1 MLVRLGVV
9 ACLFWLHFAYATTL
23 KIINIVPFG
32 SSSVKILFNQEVKKF
47 KEVSLKNFKS
57 YLELEAILTIP
68 KKHYQFSKQ
77 SSITIAQFSPKLA
90 RVVISHAPKM
100 TYEVKILKDKLY
112 VSIVEKKP
120 LVRHQMAPKPPK
132 HHALKHPTPK
142 PAPKSIKKEAK
153 EKTPIK
159 HAHSKHAHSPLNERS
174 AKKEIPKK
182 EIPKKE
188 ILKKEILKK
197 EILKKEIPKKE
208 ILKKEI
214 PKKEILKK
222 EIPKKEIPKKE
233 ILKKEILKKEILKK
247 EILKKEIP
255 KKEILK
261 KEIPKK
267 EILKKEIPKKEI
279 PKKEILKKEIP
290 KKEILKKEIL
300 KKEILKKE
308 IPKKEILKKEIPK
321 KEAENESKNQV
332 FIAEK
337 NDTFIKTKRK
347 KHKKIV
353 LDAGHGG
360 KDCGAMSANL
370 VCEKDI
376 VLEVVKFLHKELKKR
391 GYSVLLT
398 RDKDIYIDLVGRT
411 ELANRKSAD
420 LFISVHANSIPKHST
435 SNAHGIE
442 TYFLSTAR
450 SERARKVAEQENKD
464 DVNLMDYFSK
474 SLLLNSL
481 NTQRLIVSNK
491 LAIDV
496 QYGMLQ
502 SIRKNYPDVV
512 DGGVREGPFWVLA
525 GALMPSI
532 LIEIGYNSHA
542 IESKRIQSKPYQ
554 KILAKGIADGID
566 SFFSKND

>member
-9 ACLFWLHFAYATTL
+9 ACLLWLHFAYATTL
-23 KIINIVPFG
+23 KITNIVPFG

-120 LVRHQMAPKPPK
+120 LTRHQITPKPPK
-132 HHALKHPTPK
+132 HHALKHTKPKPTPK
-142 PAPKSIKKEAK
+142 PIKKEAK
-153 EKTPIK
+153 KSKETKEKTPTK
-159 HAHSKHAHSPLNERS
+159 HARSKHAHSPLNERS

-188 ILKKEILKK
+188 I
-197 EILKKEIPKKE
+197 
-208 ILKKEI
+208 
-214 PKKEILKK
+214 
-222 EIPKKEIPKKE
+222 PKKEIP
-233 ILKKEILKKEILKK
+233 
-247 EILKKEIP
+247 
-255 KKEILK
+255 
-261 KEIPKK
+261 
-267 EILKKEIPKKEI
+267 
-279 PKKEILKKEIP
+279 
-290 KKEILKKEIL
+290 
-300 KKEILKKE
+300 
-308 IPKKEILKKEIPK
+308 KKEIPK

-376 VLEVVKFLHKELKKR
+376 VLEVVKFLYKELKKR

-398 RDKDIYIDLVGRT
+398 RDKDIYIDLVART
-411 ELANRKSAD
+411 ELANKKGAD

-474 SLLLNSL
+474 SLFLNSL

-502 SIRKNYPDVV
+502 SVRKNYPDVV

>member
-1 MLVRLGVV
+1 M
-9 ACLFWLHFAYATTL
+9 HFAYATTL
-23 KIINIVPFG
+23 KITNIVPFG
-32 SSSVKILFNQEVKKF
+32 SSSVKISFNQEIKKF

-120 LVRHQMAPKPPK
+120 LTKHQMVPKPPK
-132 HHALKHPTPK
+132 HHVLKHPTPK

-153 EKTPIK
+153 EIKEKTPTK
-159 HAHSKHAHSPLNERS
+159 HARSKHTHSQLNERS

-182 EIPKKE
+182 G
-188 ILKKEILKK
+188 
-197 EILKKEIPKKE
+197 
-208 ILKKEI
+208 
-214 PKKEILKK
+214 
-222 EIPKKEIPKKE
+222 
-233 ILKKEILKKEILKK
+233 
-247 EILKKEIP
+247 
-255 KKEILK
+255 
-261 KEIPKK
+261 
-267 EILKKEIPKKEI
+267 
-279 PKKEILKKEIP
+279 
-290 KKEILKKEIL
+290 
-300 KKEILKKE
+300 
-308 IPKKEILKKEIPK
+308 
-321 KEAENESKNQV
+321 AENEGKNQV

-337 NDTFIKTKRK
+337 NDAFIKNKRK

-398 RDKDIYIDLVGRT
+398 RDKDIYIDLVART
-411 ELANRKSAD
+411 ELANKKSAD
-420 LFISVHANSIPKHST
+420 LFISVHANSIPKRST

-464 DVNLMDYFSK
+464 NVNLMDYFSK

>member
-9 ACLFWLHFAYATTL
+9 ACLFWLHFVYATTL
-23 KIINIVPFG
+23 KITNIVPFG

-47 KEVSLKNFKS
+47 KEVPLKNFKS
-57 YLELEAILTIP
+57 YLELEAVLTIP

-77 SSITIAQFSPKLA
+77 SFITIAQFSPKLA
-90 RVVISHAPKM
+90 RVVIGYAPKM
-100 TYEVKILKDKLY
+100 TYEIKILKDKLY

-120 LVRHQMAPKPPK
+120 LIRHQMALKPPK
-132 HHALKHPTPK
+132 HHALKHQTSKPPKHHALKHTTPKPTPK
-142 PAPKSIKKEAK
+142 PIKKEAKEAK
-153 EKTPIK
+153 EKTPTK
-159 HAHSKHAHSPLNERS
+159 HARSKHAHSPLNERS
-174 AKKEIPKK
+174 AKKEIP
-182 EIPKKE
+182 
-188 ILKKEILKK
+188 
-197 EILKKEIPKKE
+197 
-208 ILKKEI
+208 
-214 PKKEILKK
+214 
-222 EIPKKEIPKKE
+222 
-233 ILKKEILKKEILKK
+233 
-247 EILKKEIP
+247 
-255 KKEILK
+255 
-261 KEIPKK
+261 
-267 EILKKEIPKKEI
+267 
-279 PKKEILKKEIP
+279 
-290 KKEILKKEIL
+290 
-300 KKEILKKE
+300 
-308 IPKKEILKKEIPK
+308 KKEIPK

-398 RDKDIYIDLVGRT
+398 RDKDIYIDLVART
-411 ELANRKSAD
+411 ELANKKSAD

-502 SIRKNYPDVV
+502 SVRKNYPDVV

>member
-32 SSSVKILFNQEVKKF
+32 SSSVKISFNQEVKKF

-90 RVVISHAPKM
+90 RVVIGYAPKM

-132 HHALKHPTPK
+132 HHALKHQTPK
-142 PAPKSIKKEAK
+142 PTPKSIKKEAK
-153 EKTPIK
+153 EAKEKTPTK
-159 HAHSKHAHSPLNERS
+159 HAHSKHAHPPLNERS

-182 EIPKKE
+182 E
-188 ILKKEILKK
+188 
-197 EILKKEIPKKE
+197 
-208 ILKKEI
+208 
-214 PKKEILKK
+214 
-222 EIPKKEIPKKE
+222 
-233 ILKKEILKKEILKK
+233 
-247 EILKKEIP
+247 
-255 KKEILK
+255 
-261 KEIPKK
+261 
-267 EILKKEIPKKEI
+267 
-279 PKKEILKKEIP
+279 
-290 KKEILKKEIL
+290 
-300 KKEILKKE
+300 
-308 IPKKEILKKEIPK
+308 
-321 KEAENESKNQV
+321 AENEDKNQV

-337 NDTFIKTKRK
+337 NDTFIKNKRK

>member
-32 SSSVKILFNQEVKKF
+32 SSSVKISFNQEIKKF

-120 LVRHQMAPKPPK
+120 LSRHQMAPKPPK
-132 HHALKHPTPK
+132 HRTLKHPTPK

-153 EKTPIK
+153 EIKEKTPTK
-159 HAHSKHAHSPLNERS
+159 HARSKHTHSQLNERS
-174 AKKEIPKK
+174 A
-182 EIPKKE
+182 
-188 ILKKEILKK
+188 
-197 EILKKEIPKKE
+197 
-208 ILKKEI
+208 
-214 PKKEILKK
+214 
-222 EIPKKEIPKKE
+222 
-233 ILKKEILKKEILKK
+233 
-247 EILKKEIP
+247 
-255 KKEILK
+255 
-261 KEIPKK
+261 
-267 EILKKEIPKKEI
+267 
-279 PKKEILKKEIP
+279 
-290 KKEILKKEIL
+290 
-300 KKEILKKE
+300 
-308 IPKKEILKKEIPK
+308 KKEIPK

-337 NDTFIKTKRK
+337 NDASIKTKRK

-398 RDKDIYIDLVGRT
+398 RDKDIYIDLVART
-411 ELANRKSAD
+411 ELANKKSAD

-464 DVNLMDYFSK
+464 NVNLMDYFSK

>member
-32 SSSVKILFNQEVKKF
+32 SSSVKISFNQEIKKF

-77 SSITIAQFSPKLA
+77 SFITIAQFSPKLA

-120 LVRHQMAPKPPK
+120 LTKHQMAPKPPK
-132 HHALKHPTPK
+132 HHAPKHQVLK
-142 PAPKSIKKEAK
+142 PAPKPIKKEAKEAK
-153 EKTPIK
+153 EKTPTK
-159 HAHSKHAHSPLNERS
+159 HARSKHVYSQWNERS

-182 EIPKKE
+182 E
-188 ILKKEILKK
+188 
-197 EILKKEIPKKE
+197 
-208 ILKKEI
+208 
-214 PKKEILKK
+214 
-222 EIPKKEIPKKE
+222 
-233 ILKKEILKKEILKK
+233 
-247 EILKKEIP
+247 
-255 KKEILK
+255 
-261 KEIPKK
+261 
-267 EILKKEIPKKEI
+267 
-279 PKKEILKKEIP
+279 
-290 KKEILKKEIL
+290 
-300 KKEILKKE
+300 
-308 IPKKEILKKEIPK
+308 
-321 KEAENESKNQV
+321 AENEGKNQV

-337 NDTFIKTKRK
+337 NDAFIKTKRK

-398 RDKDIYIDLVGRT
+398 RDKDIYIDLVART
-411 ELANRKSAD
+411 ELANKKSAD
-420 LFISVHANSIPKHST
+420 LFISVHANSIPKRST

-502 SIRKNYPDVV
+502 SVRKNYPDVV

>member
-9 ACLFWLHFAYATTL
+9 ACLFWLHYAYATTL
-23 KIINIVPFG
+23 KITNIVPFG
-32 SSSVKILFNQEVKKF
+32 SSSVKMVFNQEIKKF

-120 LVRHQMAPKPPK
+120 LIRHQMAPKPPK
-132 HHALKHPTPK
+132 HQTLKHPTPK

-153 EKTPIK
+153 EVKKKTPTK
-159 HAHSKHAHSPLNERS
+159 HAYSKHVHSQWNERS

-182 EIPKKE
+182 E
-188 ILKKEILKK
+188 
-197 EILKKEIPKKE
+197 
-208 ILKKEI
+208 
-214 PKKEILKK
+214 
-222 EIPKKEIPKKE
+222 
-233 ILKKEILKKEILKK
+233 
-247 EILKKEIP
+247 
-255 KKEILK
+255 
-261 KEIPKK
+261 
-267 EILKKEIPKKEI
+267 
-279 PKKEILKKEIP
+279 
-290 KKEILKKEIL
+290 
-300 KKEILKKE
+300 
-308 IPKKEILKKEIPK
+308 
-321 KEAENESKNQV
+321 AENEGKNQV

-337 NDTFIKTKRK
+337 NDSSIKTKRK

-376 VLEVVKFLHKELKKR
+376 VLEVVKFLYKELKKR

-398 RDKDIYIDLVGRT
+398 RDKDIYIDLVART
-411 ELANRKSAD
+411 ELANKKSAD
-420 LFISVHANSIPKHST
+420 LFISVHANSIPKRST

-474 SLLLNSL
+474 SLFLNSL

-502 SIRKNYPDVV
+502 SVRKNYPDVV

-542 IESKRIQSKPYQ
+542 IESKRIQSKP
-554 KILAKGIADGID
+554 
-566 SFFSKND
+566 

>member
-1 MLVRLGVV
+1 M
-9 ACLFWLHFAYATTL
+9 HFAYATTL
-23 KIINIVPFG
+23 KITNIVPFG
-32 SSSVKILFNQEVKKF
+32 SSSVKISFNQEIKKF

-120 LVRHQMAPKPPK
+120 LTSHQMAPKPPK

-153 EKTPIK
+153 EVKEKTPTK
-159 HAHSKHAHSPLNERS
+159 HARSKHAHSQLNERS
-174 AKKEIPKK
+174 A
-182 EIPKKE
+182 
-188 ILKKEILKK
+188 
-197 EILKKEIPKKE
+197 
-208 ILKKEI
+208 
-214 PKKEILKK
+214 
-222 EIPKKEIPKKE
+222 
-233 ILKKEILKKEILKK
+233 
-247 EILKKEIP
+247 
-255 KKEILK
+255 
-261 KEIPKK
+261 
-267 EILKKEIPKKEI
+267 
-279 PKKEILKKEIP
+279 
-290 KKEILKKEIL
+290 
-300 KKEILKKE
+300 
-308 IPKKEILKKEIPK
+308 KKEIPK

-360 KDCGAMSANL
+360 KDCGAMSTNL

-398 RDKDIYIDLVGRT
+398 RDKDIYIDLVART
-411 ELANRKSAD
+411 ELANKKSAD
-420 LFISVHANSIPKHST
+420 LFISVHANSIPKRST

-464 DVNLMDYFSK
+464 NVNLMDYFSK

-502 SIRKNYPDVV
+502 SVRKNYPDVV

>member
-23 KIINIVPFG
+23 KITNIVPFG
-32 SSSVKILFNQEVKKF
+32 SSSVKMVFNQEVKKF

-57 YLELEAILTIP
+57 YLELEAVLTIP

-77 SSITIAQFSPKLA
+77 SFITIVQFSPKLA
-90 RVVISHAPKM
+90 RVVIGYAPKM
-100 TYEVKILKDKLY
+100 TYEIKILKDKLY

-120 LVRHQMAPKPPK
+120 LIRHQMVLKPPK
-132 HHALKHPTPK
+132 HHALKHTTPKPTPK
-142 PAPKSIKKEAK
+142 PIKKEAK
-153 EKTPIK
+153 KSKETKEKTPTK
-159 HAHSKHAHSPLNERS
+159 HARSKHAHSPLNERS
-174 AKKEIPKK
+174 A
-182 EIPKKE
+182 
-188 ILKKEILKK
+188 
-197 EILKKEIPKKE
+197 
-208 ILKKEI
+208 
-214 PKKEILKK
+214 
-222 EIPKKEIPKKE
+222 
-233 ILKKEILKKEILKK
+233 
-247 EILKKEIP
+247 
-255 KKEILK
+255 
-261 KEIPKK
+261 
-267 EILKKEIPKKEI
+267 
-279 PKKEILKKEIP
+279 
-290 KKEILKKEIL
+290 
-300 KKEILKKE
+300 
-308 IPKKEILKKEIPK
+308 KKEIPK

-337 NDTFIKTKRK
+337 NDTLIKTKRK

-398 RDKDIYIDLVGRT
+398 RDKDIYIDLVART
-411 ELANRKSAD
+411 ELANKKSAD

-502 SIRKNYPDVV
+502 SVRKNYPDVV

>member
-1 MLVRLGVV
+1 M
-9 ACLFWLHFAYATTL
+9 HFAYATTL

-32 SSSVKILFNQEVKKF
+32 SSSVKISFNQEIKKF

-120 LVRHQMAPKPPK
+120 LSRHQMAPKPPK
-132 HHALKHPTPK
+132 HQTLKHQAPK

-153 EKTPIK
+153 EAKEKTPTK
-159 HAHSKHAHSPLNERS
+159 HAHSKHTHSQLNERS
-174 AKKEIPKK
+174 T
-182 EIPKKE
+182 
-188 ILKKEILKK
+188 
-197 EILKKEIPKKE
+197 
-208 ILKKEI
+208 
-214 PKKEILKK
+214 
-222 EIPKKEIPKKE
+222 
-233 ILKKEILKKEILKK
+233 
-247 EILKKEIP
+247 
-255 KKEILK
+255 
-261 KEIPKK
+261 
-267 EILKKEIPKKEI
+267 
-279 PKKEILKKEIP
+279 
-290 KKEILKKEIL
+290 
-300 KKEILKKE
+300 
-308 IPKKEILKKEIPK
+308 KKEIPK

-337 NDTFIKTKRK
+337 NDAFIKTKRK

-398 RDKDIYIDLVGRT
+398 RDKDIYIDLVART
-411 ELANRKSAD
+411 ELANKKSAD
-420 LFISVHANSIPKHST
+420 LFISVHANSIPKRST

-464 DVNLMDYFSK
+464 NVNLMDYFSK

>member
-9 ACLFWLHFAYATTL
+9 ACLFWLHFACATTL

-32 SSSVKILFNQEVKKF
+32 SSSVKISFNQEIKKF

-77 SSITIAQFSPKLA
+77 SFITIAQFSPKLA

-112 VSIVEKKP
+112 VSIVEKK
-120 LVRHQMAPKPPK
+120 LLIRHQMAPKPPK
-132 HHALKHPTPK
+132 HRTLKHQTPHHALKHQTPK
-142 PAPKSIKKEAK
+142 PAPKSIKKEVKEVK
-153 EKTPIK
+153 EKTPTK
-159 HAHSKHAHSPLNERS
+159 HARSKHTHSQLNERS
-174 AKKEIPKK
+174 A
-182 EIPKKE
+182 
-188 ILKKEILKK
+188 
-197 EILKKEIPKKE
+197 
-208 ILKKEI
+208 
-214 PKKEILKK
+214 
-222 EIPKKEIPKKE
+222 
-233 ILKKEILKKEILKK
+233 
-247 EILKKEIP
+247 
-255 KKEILK
+255 
-261 KEIPKK
+261 
-267 EILKKEIPKKEI
+267 
-279 PKKEILKKEIP
+279 
-290 KKEILKKEIL
+290 
-300 KKEILKKE
+300 
-308 IPKKEILKKEIPK
+308 KKEIPK

-337 NDTFIKTKRK
+337 NDAFIKTKRK

-398 RDKDIYIDLVGRT
+398 RDKDIYIDLVART
-411 ELANRKSAD
+411 ELANKKSAD
-420 LFISVHANSIPKHST
+420 LFISVHANSIPKRST

-464 DVNLMDYFSK
+464 NVNLMDYFSK

-481 NTQRLIVSNK
+481 NTQRLVVSNK

>member
-32 SSSVKILFNQEVKKF
+32 SSSVKMVFNQEIKKF

-77 SSITIAQFSPKLA
+77 SFITIAQFSPKLA
-90 RVVISHAPKM
+90 RVVIGYAPKM

-120 LVRHQMAPKPPK
+120 LIRHQMALKPPK
-132 HHALKHPTPK
+132 HHALKHQVPKPTPK
-142 PAPKSIKKEAK
+142 PIKKEAKKSQEAK

-159 HAHSKHAHSPLNERS
+159 HARSKHAHSPLNERS
-174 AKKEIPKK
+174 T
-182 EIPKKE
+182 
-188 ILKKEILKK
+188 
-197 EILKKEIPKKE
+197 
-208 ILKKEI
+208 
-214 PKKEILKK
+214 
-222 EIPKKEIPKKE
+222 
-233 ILKKEILKKEILKK
+233 
-247 EILKKEIP
+247 
-255 KKEILK
+255 
-261 KEIPKK
+261 
-267 EILKKEIPKKEI
+267 
-279 PKKEILKKEIP
+279 
-290 KKEILKKEIL
+290 
-300 KKEILKKE
+300 
-308 IPKKEILKKEIPK
+308 KKEIPK

-360 KDCGAMSANL
+360 KDCGAMSTNL

-398 RDKDIYIDLVGRT
+398 RDKDIYIDLVART
-411 ELANRKSAD
+411 ELANKKGAD
-420 LFISVHANSIPKHST
+420 LFISVHANSIPKRST

-474 SLLLNSL
+474 SLFLNSL

-502 SIRKNYPDVV
+502 SVRKNYPDVV

>member
-9 ACLFWLHFAYATTL
+9 ACLFWLHFACATTL
-23 KIINIVPFG
+23 KITNIVPFG

-57 YLELEAILTIP
+57 YLELEAVLTIP

-77 SSITIAQFSPKLA
+77 SFITIAQFSPKLA
-90 RVVISHAPKM
+90 RVVIGYAPKM

-120 LVRHQMAPKPPK
+120 LIGHQMVLKPPK
-132 HHALKHPTPK
+132 HHALKHTTPKPTPK
-142 PAPKSIKKEAK
+142 PIKKEAK
-153 EKTPIK
+153 KSKDTKEKTPTK
-159 HAHSKHAHSPLNERS
+159 HARSKHAHSPLNERS
-174 AKKEIPKK
+174 AKKEIP
-182 EIPKKE
+182 
-188 ILKKEILKK
+188 
-197 EILKKEIPKKE
+197 
-208 ILKKEI
+208 
-214 PKKEILKK
+214 
-222 EIPKKEIPKKE
+222 
-233 ILKKEILKKEILKK
+233 
-247 EILKKEIP
+247 
-255 KKEILK
+255 
-261 KEIPKK
+261 
-267 EILKKEIPKKEI
+267 
-279 PKKEILKKEIP
+279 
-290 KKEILKKEIL
+290 
-300 KKEILKKE
+300 
-308 IPKKEILKKEIPK
+308 KKEIPK

-398 RDKDIYIDLVGRT
+398 RDKDIYIDLVART
-411 ELANRKSAD
+411 ELANKKSAD

>member
-9 ACLFWLHFAYATTL
+9 ACLFWLHFACATTL

-32 SSSVKILFNQEVKKF
+32 SSSVKISFNQEIKKF

-120 LVRHQMAPKPPK
+120 LSRHQMAPKPPK

-153 EKTPIK
+153 EIKEKTPTK
-159 HAHSKHAHSPLNERS
+159 HARSKHTHSQLNERS
-174 AKKEIPKK
+174 A
-182 EIPKKE
+182 
-188 ILKKEILKK
+188 
-197 EILKKEIPKKE
+197 
-208 ILKKEI
+208 
-214 PKKEILKK
+214 
-222 EIPKKEIPKKE
+222 
-233 ILKKEILKKEILKK
+233 
-247 EILKKEIP
+247 
-255 KKEILK
+255 
-261 KEIPKK
+261 
-267 EILKKEIPKKEI
+267 
-279 PKKEILKKEIP
+279 
-290 KKEILKKEIL
+290 
-300 KKEILKKE
+300 
-308 IPKKEILKKEIPK
+308 KKEIPK

-337 NDTFIKTKRK
+337 NDTFIKTKHK

-398 RDKDIYIDLVGRT
+398 RDKDIYIDLVART
-411 ELANRKSAD
+411 ELANKKSAD
-420 LFISVHANSIPKHST
+420 LFISVHANSIPKRST

-464 DVNLMDYFSK
+464 NVNLMDYFSK

>member
-57 YLELEAILTIP
+57 YLELEAVLTIP

-77 SSITIAQFSPKLA
+77 SFITIAQFSPKLA
-90 RVVISHAPKM
+90 RVVIGYAPKM
-100 TYEVKILKDKLY
+100 TYEIKILKDKLY

-120 LVRHQMAPKPPK
+120 LARHQMVLKPPK
-132 HHALKHPTPK
+132 HHALKHTTPKPTPK
-142 PAPKSIKKEAK
+142 PIKKEAKEAK
-153 EKTPIK
+153 EKTPTK
-159 HAHSKHAHSPLNERS
+159 RARSKHAHSPLNERS
-174 AKKEIPKK
+174 A
-182 EIPKKE
+182 
-188 ILKKEILKK
+188 
-197 EILKKEIPKKE
+197 
-208 ILKKEI
+208 
-214 PKKEILKK
+214 
-222 EIPKKEIPKKE
+222 
-233 ILKKEILKKEILKK
+233 
-247 EILKKEIP
+247 
-255 KKEILK
+255 
-261 KEIPKK
+261 
-267 EILKKEIPKKEI
+267 
-279 PKKEILKKEIP
+279 
-290 KKEILKKEIL
+290 
-300 KKEILKKE
+300 
-308 IPKKEILKKEIPK
+308 KKEIPK

-398 RDKDIYIDLVGRT
+398 RDKDVYIDLVART

-502 SIRKNYPDVV
+502 SVRKNYPDVV

-525 GALMPSI
+525 GVLMPSI

>member
-9 ACLFWLHFAYATTL
+9 ACLLWLHFAYATTL
-23 KIINIVPFG
+23 KITNIVPFG
-32 SSSVKILFNQEVKKF
+32 SSSVRISFNQEVKKF

-77 SSITIAQFSPKLA
+77 SFITIAQFSPKLA
-90 RVVISHAPKM
+90 RVVIGYAPKM

-112 VSIVEKKP
+112 VSIMEKKP
-120 LVRHQMAPKPPK
+120 LIRHQMALKPPK
-132 HHALKHPTPK
+132 HHALKHQTPKPTPK
-142 PAPKSIKKEAK
+142 PIKKEAK
-153 EKTPIK
+153 KTKEKTSTK

-182 EIPKKE
+182 E
-188 ILKKEILKK
+188 
-197 EILKKEIPKKE
+197 
-208 ILKKEI
+208 
-214 PKKEILKK
+214 
-222 EIPKKEIPKKE
+222 
-233 ILKKEILKKEILKK
+233 
-247 EILKKEIP
+247 
-255 KKEILK
+255 
-261 KEIPKK
+261 
-267 EILKKEIPKKEI
+267 
-279 PKKEILKKEIP
+279 
-290 KKEILKKEIL
+290 
-300 KKEILKKE
+300 
-308 IPKKEILKKEIPK
+308 
-321 KEAENESKNQV
+321 AENESKNQI

-337 NDTFIKTKRK
+337 NDTWIKTKRK

-398 RDKDIYIDLVGRT
+398 RDKDIYIDLVART
-411 ELANRKSAD
+411 ELANKKGAD
-420 LFISVHANSIPKHST
+420 LFISVHANSIPKRST

-474 SLLLNSL
+474 SLFLNSL

-502 SIRKNYPDVV
+502 SVRKNYPDVV

>member
-23 KIINIVPFG
+23 KITNIVPFG
-32 SSSVKILFNQEVKKF
+32 SSSVKVVFNQEIKKF
-47 KEVSLKNFKS
+47 KEVPLKNFKS

-77 SSITIAQFSPKLA
+77 SFITIAQFSPKLA
-90 RVVISHAPKM
+90 RVVIGYAPKM
-100 TYEVKILKDKLY
+100 TYEIKILKDKLY

-120 LVRHQMAPKPPK
+120 LIRHQMVLKPPK
-132 HHALKHPTPK
+132 HHALKHTTPKPTPK
-142 PAPKSIKKEAK
+142 PIKKEAK
-153 EKTPIK
+153 KSKDTKEKTPTK

-174 AKKEIPKK
+174 S
-182 EIPKKE
+182 
-188 ILKKEILKK
+188 
-197 EILKKEIPKKE
+197 
-208 ILKKEI
+208 
-214 PKKEILKK
+214 
-222 EIPKKEIPKKE
+222 
-233 ILKKEILKKEILKK
+233 
-247 EILKKEIP
+247 
-255 KKEILK
+255 
-261 KEIPKK
+261 
-267 EILKKEIPKKEI
+267 
-279 PKKEILKKEIP
+279 
-290 KKEILKKEIL
+290 
-300 KKEILKKE
+300 
-308 IPKKEILKKEIPK
+308 KKEIPK

-376 VLEVVKFLHKELKKR
+376 VLEVVKFLYKELKKR

-398 RDKDIYIDLVGRT
+398 RDKDIYIDLVART
-411 ELANRKSAD
+411 ELANKKSAD

>member
-32 SSSVKILFNQEVKKF
+32 SSSVKISFNQEIKKF

-77 SSITIAQFSPKLA
+77 SFITIAQFSPKLA

-100 TYEVKILKDKLY
+100 TYEIKILKDKLY

-120 LVRHQMAPKPPK
+120 LVRHKMAPKPPK

-142 PAPKSIKKEAK
+142 PTPKSIKKEAKEAK

-182 EIPKKE
+182 E
-188 ILKKEILKK
+188 
-197 EILKKEIPKKE
+197 
-208 ILKKEI
+208 
-214 PKKEILKK
+214 
-222 EIPKKEIPKKE
+222 
-233 ILKKEILKKEILKK
+233 
-247 EILKKEIP
+247 
-255 KKEILK
+255 
-261 KEIPKK
+261 
-267 EILKKEIPKKEI
+267 
-279 PKKEILKKEIP
+279 
-290 KKEILKKEIL
+290 
-300 KKEILKKE
+300 
-308 IPKKEILKKEIPK
+308 
-321 KEAENESKNQV
+321 AENESKNQV

-337 NDTFIKTKRK
+337 NDAFIKTKRK

-360 KDCGAMSANL
+360 KDCGAMNANL

-398 RDKDIYIDLVGRT
+398 RDKDIYIDLVART
-411 ELANRKSAD
+411 ELANKKSAD

-502 SIRKNYPDVV
+502 SVRKNYPDVV

>member
-23 KIINIVPFG
+23 KITNIVPFG
-32 SSSVKILFNQEVKKF
+32 SSSVKIVFNQEIKKF

-57 YLELEAILTIP
+57 YLELEAVLTIP

-77 SSITIAQFSPKLA
+77 SFITIAQFSPKLA
-90 RVVISHAPKM
+90 RVVIGYAPKM
-100 TYEVKILKDKLY
+100 TYEIKILKDKLY

-120 LVRHQMAPKPPK
+120 LIRHQMAPKPPK
-132 HHALKHPTPK
+132 HHALKHTTPK
-142 PAPKSIKKEAK
+142 PAPKPIKKEAKETK

-159 HAHSKHAHSPLNERS
+159 HVRSKHAYSPLNERS

-188 ILKKEILKK
+188 I
-197 EILKKEIPKKE
+197 P
-208 ILKKEI
+208 
-214 PKKEILKK
+214 KK

-233 ILKKEILKKEILKK
+233 I
-247 EILKKEIP
+247 P
-255 KKEILK
+255 
-261 KEIPKK
+261 
-267 EILKKEIPKKEI
+267 
-279 PKKEILKKEIP
+279 
-290 KKEILKKEIL
+290 
-300 KKEILKKE
+300 
-308 IPKKEILKKEIPK
+308 KKEIPK

-337 NDTFIKTKRK
+337 NDTLIKTKRK

-398 RDKDIYIDLVGRT
+398 RDKDIYIDLVART
-411 ELANRKSAD
+411 ELANKKSAD

-502 SIRKNYPDVV
+502 SVRKNYPDVV

>member
-9 ACLFWLHFAYATTL
+9 ACLFWLHFACATTL
-23 KIINIVPFG
+23 KITNIVPFG
-32 SSSVKILFNQEVKKF
+32 SSSVKILFNQEIKKF
-47 KEVSLKNFKS
+47 KEVPLKNFKS
-57 YLELEAILTIP
+57 YLELEAVLTIP

-77 SSITIAQFSPKLA
+77 SFITIAQFSPKLA
-90 RVVISHAPKM
+90 RVVIGYAPKM
-100 TYEVKILKDKLY
+100 TYEIKILKDKLY

-120 LVRHQMAPKPPK
+120 LIRHQMALKPPK
-132 HHALKHPTPK
+132 HHALKHTTPKPTPK
-142 PAPKSIKKEAK
+142 PIKKEAK
-153 EKTPIK
+153 KSKDTKEKTPTK
-159 HAHSKHAHSPLNERS
+159 HARSKHAHSPLNERS

-188 ILKKEILKK
+188 
-197 EILKKEIPKKE
+197 
-208 ILKKEI
+208 
-214 PKKEILKK
+214 
-222 EIPKKEIPKKE
+222 
-233 ILKKEILKKEILKK
+233 
-247 EILKKEIP
+247 
-255 KKEILK
+255 
-261 KEIPKK
+261 
-267 EILKKEIPKKEI
+267 
-279 PKKEILKKEIP
+279 
-290 KKEILKKEIL
+290 
-300 KKEILKKE
+300 
-308 IPKKEILKKEIPK
+308 
-321 KEAENESKNQV
+321 AENEGKNPI

-376 VLEVVKFLHKELKKR
+376 VLEVVKFLYKELKKR

-398 RDKDIYIDLVGRT
+398 RDKDIYIDLVART

-420 LFISVHANSIPKHST
+420 LFISVHANSIPKRST

-502 SIRKNYPDVV
+502 SVRKNYPDVV

>member
-23 KIINIVPFG
+23 KITNIVPFG

-57 YLELEAILTIP
+57 YLELEAVLTIP

-77 SSITIAQFSPKLA
+77 SSITIARFSPKLA

-120 LVRHQMAPKPPK
+120 LIRHKIAPKPPK
-132 HHALKHPTPK
+132 HQTLKHQVLK
-142 PAPKSIKKEAK
+142 PAPKPIKKEIKEAK
-153 EKTPIK
+153 EKTPNK
-159 HAHSKHAHSPLNERS
+159 HARSKHAHSPLNERS

-188 ILKKEILKK
+188 I
-197 EILKKEIPKKE
+197 
-208 ILKKEI
+208 
-214 PKKEILKK
+214 
-222 EIPKKEIPKKE
+222 PKKEIP
-233 ILKKEILKKEILKK
+233 
-247 EILKKEIP
+247 
-255 KKEILK
+255 
-261 KEIPKK
+261 
-267 EILKKEIPKKEI
+267 
-279 PKKEILKKEIP
+279 
-290 KKEILKKEIL
+290 
-300 KKEILKKE
+300 
-308 IPKKEILKKEIPK
+308 KKEIPK

-337 NDTFIKTKRK
+337 NDTFIKIKRK

-398 RDKDIYIDLVGRT
+398 RDKDIYIDLVRRT
-411 ELANRKSAD
+411 ELANKKSAD

>member
-9 ACLFWLHFAYATTL
+9 ACFLWLHFACATTL
-23 KIINIVPFG
+23 KITNIVPFG
-32 SSSVKILFNQEVKKF
+32 SSSVKMVFNQEVKKF
-47 KEVSLKNFKS
+47 KEVPLKNFKS

-77 SSITIAQFSPKLA
+77 SFITIAQFSPKLA
-90 RVVISHAPKM
+90 RVVIGYAPKM
-100 TYEVKILKDKLY
+100 TYEIKILKDKLY

-120 LVRHQMAPKPPK
+120 LIRHQMVLKPPK
-132 HHALKHPTPK
+132 HHALKHTTLKPTPK
-142 PAPKSIKKEAK
+142 PIKKETKEAK
-153 EKTPIK
+153 EKTPTK
-159 HAHSKHAHSPLNERS
+159 HVHSKHAHSPLNERS
-174 AKKEIPKK
+174 AKKEIP
-182 EIPKKE
+182 
-188 ILKKEILKK
+188 
-197 EILKKEIPKKE
+197 
-208 ILKKEI
+208 
-214 PKKEILKK
+214 
-222 EIPKKEIPKKE
+222 
-233 ILKKEILKKEILKK
+233 
-247 EILKKEIP
+247 
-255 KKEILK
+255 
-261 KEIPKK
+261 
-267 EILKKEIPKKEI
+267 
-279 PKKEILKKEIP
+279 
-290 KKEILKKEIL
+290 
-300 KKEILKKE
+300 
-308 IPKKEILKKEIPK
+308 KKEIPK

-398 RDKDIYIDLVGRT
+398 RDKDIYIDLVART

-502 SIRKNYPDVV
+502 SVRKNYPDVV

>member
-32 SSSVKILFNQEVKKF
+32 SSSVKISFNQEIKKF

-57 YLELEAILTIP
+57 YLEIEAILTIP

-120 LVRHQMAPKPPK
+120 LTRHQIAPKPPK

-142 PAPKSIKKEAK
+142 LAPKPIKKEAKEIKEAK
-153 EKTPIK
+153 EKTPAK
-159 HAHSKHAHSPLNERS
+159 HARSKHAHSQLNERS
-174 AKKEIPKK
+174 AKKEI
-182 EIPKKE
+182 
-188 ILKKEILKK
+188 L
-197 EILKKEIPKKE
+197 
-208 ILKKEI
+208 
-214 PKKEILKK
+214 
-222 EIPKKEIPKKE
+222 
-233 ILKKEILKKEILKK
+233 
-247 EILKKEIP
+247 
-255 KKEILK
+255 
-261 KEIPKK
+261 
-267 EILKKEIPKKEI
+267 
-279 PKKEILKKEIP
+279 
-290 KKEILKKEIL
+290 
-300 KKEILKKE
+300 
-308 IPKKEILKKEIPK
+308 K
-321 KEAENESKNQV
+321 KEAENEGKNQV

-337 NDTFIKTKRK
+337 NDASIKTKRK

-398 RDKDIYIDLVGRT
+398 RDKDIYIDLVART
-411 ELANRKSAD
+411 ELANKKSAD
-420 LFISVHANSIPKHST
+420 LFISVHANSIPKRST

-464 DVNLMDYFSK
+464 NVNLMDYFSK

>member
-9 ACLFWLHFAYATTL
+9 ACLFWLHFACATTL
-23 KIINIVPFG
+23 KIISIVPFG

-57 YLELEAILTIP
+57 YLELEAILTIS

-90 RVVISHAPKM
+90 RVVISYTPKM
-100 TYEVKILKDKLY
+100 TYEIKTLKDKLY

-120 LVRHQMAPKPPK
+120 LIRHQMVLKPPK

-142 PAPKSIKKEAK
+142 PATKSIKKEAK
-153 EKTPIK
+153 EAKEKTHIK
-159 HAHSKHAHSPLNERS
+159 HVHSKHAHSPLNERS

-188 ILKKEILKK
+188 I
-197 EILKKEIPKKE
+197 
-208 ILKKEI
+208 
-214 PKKEILKK
+214 
-222 EIPKKEIPKKE
+222 
-233 ILKKEILKKEILKK
+233 
-247 EILKKEIP
+247 
-255 KKEILK
+255 
-261 KEIPKK
+261 
-267 EILKKEIPKKEI
+267 
-279 PKKEILKKEIP
+279 
-290 KKEILKKEIL
+290 
-300 KKEILKKE
+300 
-308 IPKKEILKKEIPK
+308 PK
-321 KEAENESKNQV
+321 KEAENESKNQI

-337 NDTFIKTKRK
+337 NDAFIKTKRK

-398 RDKDIYIDLVGRT
+398 RDKDIYIDLVART
-411 ELANRKSAD
+411 ELANKKSAD

>member
-9 ACLFWLHFAYATTL
+9 ACLFWLHFACATTL
-23 KIINIVPFG
+23 KITNIVPFG
-32 SSSVKILFNQEVKKF
+32 SSSVKMVFNQEIKKF
-47 KEVSLKNFKS
+47 KEVPLKNFKS
-57 YLELEAILTIP
+57 YLELEAVLTIP

-90 RVVISHAPKM
+90 RVVIGYAPKM
-100 TYEVKILKDKLY
+100 TYEIKILKDKLY

-120 LVRHQMAPKPPK
+120 LIRHQMALKPPK
-132 HHALKHPTPK
+132 HHVLKHPTPK

-153 EKTPIK
+153 EVKEKTPTK
-159 HAHSKHAHSPLNERS
+159 HVHSKHAHSQWNERS

-182 EIPKKE
+182 E
-188 ILKKEILKK
+188 
-197 EILKKEIPKKE
+197 
-208 ILKKEI
+208 
-214 PKKEILKK
+214 
-222 EIPKKEIPKKE
+222 
-233 ILKKEILKKEILKK
+233 
-247 EILKKEIP
+247 
-255 KKEILK
+255 
-261 KEIPKK
+261 
-267 EILKKEIPKKEI
+267 
-279 PKKEILKKEIP
+279 
-290 KKEILKKEIL
+290 
-300 KKEILKKE
+300 
-308 IPKKEILKKEIPK
+308 
-321 KEAENESKNQV
+321 AENEGKNQV

-337 NDTFIKTKRK
+337 NDAFIKTKRK

-398 RDKDIYIDLVGRT
+398 RDKDIYIDLVART
-411 ELANRKSAD
+411 ELANKKSAD
-420 LFISVHANSIPKHST
+420 LFISVHANSIPKRST

-464 DVNLMDYFSK
+464 NVNLMDYFSK

>member
-23 KIINIVPFG
+23 KITNIVPFG
-32 SSSVKILFNQEVKKF
+32 SSSVKISFNQEIKKF

-120 LVRHQMAPKPPK
+120 LTKHQMAPKPPK
-132 HHALKHPTPK
+132 HQTPK
-142 PAPKSIKKEAK
+142 HQTPKHAPKSIKKEVKETK
-153 EKTPIK
+153 EKTPTK
-159 HAHSKHAHSPLNERS
+159 HAHSKRAHSQLNERS

-188 ILKKEILKK
+188 I
-197 EILKKEIPKKE
+197 P
-208 ILKKEI
+208 
-214 PKKEILKK
+214 
-222 EIPKKEIPKKE
+222 
-233 ILKKEILKKEILKK
+233 
-247 EILKKEIP
+247 
-255 KKEILK
+255 
-261 KEIPKK
+261 
-267 EILKKEIPKKEI
+267 
-279 PKKEILKKEIP
+279 
-290 KKEILKKEIL
+290 
-300 KKEILKKE
+300 
-308 IPKKEILKKEIPK
+308 KKEIPK

-337 NDTFIKTKRK
+337 NDASIKNKRK

-398 RDKDIYIDLVGRT
+398 RDKDIYIDLVART
-411 ELANRKSAD
+411 ELANKKSAD
-420 LFISVHANSIPKHST
+420 LFISVHANSIPKRST

-502 SIRKNYPDVV
+502 SVRKNYPDVV

>member
-1 MLVRLGVV
+1 M
-9 ACLFWLHFAYATTL
+9 HFAYATTL

-32 SSSVKILFNQEVKKF
+32 SSSVKISFNQEIKKF

-77 SSITIAQFSPKLA
+77 SSITIAQFSPKLV

-120 LVRHQMAPKPPK
+120 LSRHQMAPKPPK
-132 HHALKHPTPK
+132 HHALKHQAPK

-153 EKTPIK
+153 EIKEKMPTK
-159 HAHSKHAHSPLNERS
+159 HARSKHTHSQLNERS

-188 ILKKEILKK
+188 I
-197 EILKKEIPKKE
+197 P
-208 ILKKEI
+208 
-214 PKKEILKK
+214 KK

-233 ILKKEILKKEILKK
+233 I
-247 EILKKEIP
+247 P
-255 KKEILK
+255 
-261 KEIPKK
+261 
-267 EILKKEIPKKEI
+267 
-279 PKKEILKKEIP
+279 
-290 KKEILKKEIL
+290 
-300 KKEILKKE
+300 
-308 IPKKEILKKEIPK
+308 KKEIPK
-321 KEAENESKNQV
+321 KEAENEGKNQV
-332 FIAEK
+332 FIVEK

-398 RDKDIYIDLVGRT
+398 RDKDIYIDLVART
-411 ELANRKSAD
+411 ELANKKSAD
-420 LFISVHANSIPKHST
+420 LFISVHANSIPKRST

-464 DVNLMDYFSK
+464 NVNLMDYFSK

>member
-9 ACLFWLHFAYATTL
+9 ACLLWLHFAYATTL
-23 KIINIVPFG
+23 KITNIVPFG
-32 SSSVKILFNQEVKKF
+32 SSSVKILFNQEIKKF

-57 YLELEAILTIP
+57 YLELEAVLTIP

-77 SSITIAQFSPKLA
+77 SFITIAQFSPKLA
-90 RVVISHAPKM
+90 RVVIGYAPKM

-120 LVRHQMAPKPPK
+120 LTRHQMTPKPPK
-132 HHALKHPTPK
+132 HHALKHQTPK
-142 PAPKSIKKEAK
+142 PAPKPIKKEAK
-153 EKTPIK
+153 KSKDIKEKTPTK

-188 ILKKEILKK
+188 
-197 EILKKEIPKKE
+197 
-208 ILKKEI
+208 
-214 PKKEILKK
+214 
-222 EIPKKEIPKKE
+222 
-233 ILKKEILKKEILKK
+233 
-247 EILKKEIP
+247 
-255 KKEILK
+255 
-261 KEIPKK
+261 
-267 EILKKEIPKKEI
+267 
-279 PKKEILKKEIP
+279 
-290 KKEILKKEIL
+290 
-300 KKEILKKE
+300 
-308 IPKKEILKKEIPK
+308 
-321 KEAENESKNQV
+321 AENESKNQV

-337 NDTFIKTKRK
+337 NDAFIKTKRK

>member
-23 KIINIVPFG
+23 KITNIVPFG

-77 SSITIAQFSPKLA
+77 ASITIAQFSPKLA
-90 RVVISHAPKM
+90 RVVIGYAPKM
-100 TYEVKILKDKLY
+100 TYEIKILKDKLY

-120 LVRHQMAPKPPK
+120 LIRHQMVLKPPK
-132 HHALKHPTPK
+132 HHALKHTTPKPTPK
-142 PAPKSIKKEAK
+142 PIKKEAK
-153 EKTPIK
+153 KSKETKEKTPTK

-188 ILKKEILKK
+188 
-197 EILKKEIPKKE
+197 
-208 ILKKEI
+208 
-214 PKKEILKK
+214 
-222 EIPKKEIPKKE
+222 
-233 ILKKEILKKEILKK
+233 
-247 EILKKEIP
+247 
-255 KKEILK
+255 
-261 KEIPKK
+261 
-267 EILKKEIPKKEI
+267 
-279 PKKEILKKEIP
+279 
-290 KKEILKKEIL
+290 
-300 KKEILKKE
+300 
-308 IPKKEILKKEIPK
+308 
-321 KEAENESKNQV
+321 AENESKNQV

-337 NDTFIKTKRK
+337 NDTLIKTKRK

-398 RDKDIYIDLVGRT
+398 RDKDIYIDLVART
-411 ELANRKSAD
+411 ELANKKSAD

-474 SLLLNSL
+474 SLFLNSL

-502 SIRKNYPDVV
+502 SVRKNYPDVV

>member
-9 ACLFWLHFAYATTL
+9 ACLLWLHFACATTL
-23 KIINIVPFG
+23 KITNIVPFG
-32 SSSVKILFNQEVKKF
+32 SSSVKIVFNQEIKKF

-120 LVRHQMAPKPPK
+120 LVRHQMVLKPPK
-132 HHALKHPTPK
+132 HHALKHTTPK
-142 PAPKSIKKEAK
+142 PAPKPIKKEAK
-153 EKTPIK
+153 KSKETKEKTPTK
-159 HAHSKHAHSPLNERS
+159 HARSKHAHSPLNERS

-182 EIPKKE
+182 EI
-188 ILKKEILKK
+188 L
-197 EILKKEIPKKE
+197 
-208 ILKKEI
+208 
-214 PKKEILKK
+214 
-222 EIPKKEIPKKE
+222 
-233 ILKKEILKKEILKK
+233 
-247 EILKKEIP
+247 
-255 KKEILK
+255 
-261 KEIPKK
+261 
-267 EILKKEIPKKEI
+267 
-279 PKKEILKKEIP
+279 
-290 KKEILKKEIL
+290 
-300 KKEILKKE
+300 
-308 IPKKEILKKEIPK
+308 K
-321 KEAENESKNQV
+321 KEAENESKNPI

-502 SIRKNYPDVV
+502 SVRKNYPDVV

>member
-32 SSSVKILFNQEVKKF
+32 SSSVKISFNQEIKKF

-90 RVVISHAPKM
+90 RVVISHASKM

-120 LVRHQMAPKPPK
+120 LIRHQMAPKPPK

-142 PAPKSIKKEAK
+142 PTPKSIKKEAK
-153 EKTPIK
+153 EVKEKTPTK
-159 HAHSKHAHSPLNERS
+159 HAYSKHVHSQWNERS

-182 EIPKKE
+182 E
-188 ILKKEILKK
+188 
-197 EILKKEIPKKE
+197 
-208 ILKKEI
+208 
-214 PKKEILKK
+214 
-222 EIPKKEIPKKE
+222 
-233 ILKKEILKKEILKK
+233 
-247 EILKKEIP
+247 
-255 KKEILK
+255 
-261 KEIPKK
+261 
-267 EILKKEIPKKEI
+267 
-279 PKKEILKKEIP
+279 
-290 KKEILKKEIL
+290 
-300 KKEILKKE
+300 
-308 IPKKEILKKEIPK
+308 
-321 KEAENESKNQV
+321 AENEGKNQV

-360 KDCGAMSANL
+360 KDCGAMSTNL

-398 RDKDIYIDLVGRT
+398 RDKDIYIDLVART
-411 ELANRKSAD
+411 ELANKKSAD
-420 LFISVHANSIPKHST
+420 LFISVHANSIPKRST

-464 DVNLMDYFSK
+464 NVNLMDYFSK

>member
-1 MLVRLGVV
+1 M
-9 ACLFWLHFAYATTL
+9 HFAYAATL

-32 SSSVKILFNQEVKKF
+32 SSSVKISFNQEIKKF

-77 SSITIAQFSPKLA
+77 SFITIAQFSPKLA

-120 LVRHQMAPKPPK
+120 LIRHQMVPKPPK
-132 HHALKHPTPK
+132 HRTLKHPTPK
-142 PAPKSIKKEAK
+142 PAPKSIKKEIKEVK
-153 EKTPIK
+153 EKTPTK
-159 HAHSKHAHSPLNERS
+159 HAHSKHVHSQWNERS

-188 ILKKEILKK
+188 I
-197 EILKKEIPKKE
+197 
-208 ILKKEI
+208 
-214 PKKEILKK
+214 
-222 EIPKKEIPKKE
+222 PKKEIP
-233 ILKKEILKKEILKK
+233 
-247 EILKKEIP
+247 
-255 KKEILK
+255 
-261 KEIPKK
+261 
-267 EILKKEIPKKEI
+267 
-279 PKKEILKKEIP
+279 
-290 KKEILKKEIL
+290 
-300 KKEILKKE
+300 
-308 IPKKEILKKEIPK
+308 KKEIPK

-337 NDTFIKTKRK
+337 NDASIKTKRK

-398 RDKDIYIDLVGRT
+398 RDKDIYIDLVART
-411 ELANRKSAD
+411 ELANKKSAD
-420 LFISVHANSIPKHST
+420 LFISVHANSIPKRST

>member
-1 MLVRLGVV
+1 MLVRLGVI

-32 SSSVKILFNQEVKKF
+32 SSSIKISFNQEIKKF

-120 LVRHQMAPKPPK
+120 LSRHQMAPKPPK
-132 HHALKHPTPK
+132 HRTLKHPTPK

-153 EKTPIK
+153 EKTPTK
-159 HAHSKHAHSPLNERS
+159 HAHSKHTHSQLNERS

-188 ILKKEILKK
+188 I
-197 EILKKEIPKKE
+197 
-208 ILKKEI
+208 
-214 PKKEILKK
+214 
-222 EIPKKEIPKKE
+222 PKKEIP
-233 ILKKEILKKEILKK
+233 
-247 EILKKEIP
+247 
-255 KKEILK
+255 
-261 KEIPKK
+261 
-267 EILKKEIPKKEI
+267 
-279 PKKEILKKEIP
+279 
-290 KKEILKKEIL
+290 
-300 KKEILKKE
+300 
-308 IPKKEILKKEIPK
+308 KKEIPK

-337 NDTFIKTKRK
+337 SDAFIKTKRK

-398 RDKDIYIDLVGRT
+398 RDKDIYIDLVART
-411 ELANRKSAD
+411 ELANKKSAD
-420 LFISVHANSIPKHST
+420 LFISVHANSIPKRST

-464 DVNLMDYFSK
+464 NVNLMDYFSK

>member
-32 SSSVKILFNQEVKKF
+32 SSSVKISFNQEIKKF

-120 LVRHQMAPKPPK
+120 LTRHQMVPKPPK
-132 HHALKHPTPK
+132 HHVLKHPTPK

-153 EKTPIK
+153 KIKEKTSTK
-159 HAHSKHAHSPLNERS
+159 HARSKHTHSQLNERS
-174 AKKEIPKK
+174 A
-182 EIPKKE
+182 
-188 ILKKEILKK
+188 
-197 EILKKEIPKKE
+197 
-208 ILKKEI
+208 
-214 PKKEILKK
+214 
-222 EIPKKEIPKKE
+222 
-233 ILKKEILKKEILKK
+233 
-247 EILKKEIP
+247 
-255 KKEILK
+255 
-261 KEIPKK
+261 
-267 EILKKEIPKKEI
+267 
-279 PKKEILKKEIP
+279 
-290 KKEILKKEIL
+290 
-300 KKEILKKE
+300 
-308 IPKKEILKKEIPK
+308 KKEIPK

-398 RDKDIYIDLVGRT
+398 RDKDIYIDLVART
-411 ELANRKSAD
+411 ELANKKSAD
-420 LFISVHANSIPKHST
+420 LFISVHANSIPKRST

-464 DVNLMDYFSK
+464 NVNLMDYFSK

>member
-9 ACLFWLHFAYATTL
+9 ACLLWLHFAYATTL
-23 KIINIVPFG
+23 KITNIVPFG
-32 SSSVKILFNQEVKKF
+32 SSSVKVVFNQEIKKF
-47 KEVSLKNFKS
+47 KEVPLKNFKS

-90 RVVISHAPKM
+90 RVVIGYAPKM
-100 TYEVKILKDKLY
+100 TYEIKILKDKLY

-120 LVRHQMAPKPPK
+120 LIRHQMVLKPPK
-132 HHALKHPTPK
+132 HHALKHTTPKPTPK
-142 PAPKSIKKEAK
+142 PIKKEAKKSKDTK

-188 ILKKEILKK
+188 
-197 EILKKEIPKKE
+197 
-208 ILKKEI
+208 
-214 PKKEILKK
+214 
-222 EIPKKEIPKKE
+222 
-233 ILKKEILKKEILKK
+233 
-247 EILKKEIP
+247 
-255 KKEILK
+255 
-261 KEIPKK
+261 
-267 EILKKEIPKKEI
+267 
-279 PKKEILKKEIP
+279 
-290 KKEILKKEIL
+290 
-300 KKEILKKE
+300 
-308 IPKKEILKKEIPK
+308 
-321 KEAENESKNQV
+321 AENEGKNPI

-337 NDTFIKTKRK
+337 NDTFIKTKHK

-398 RDKDIYIDLVGRT
+398 RDKDIYIDLVART
-411 ELANRKSAD
+411 ELANKKSAD

-502 SIRKNYPDVV
+502 SVRKNYPDVV

>member
-1 MLVRLGVV
+1 M
-9 ACLFWLHFAYATTL
+9 HFAYATTL

-120 LVRHQMAPKPPK
+120 LTKHQMVLKPPK
-132 HHALKHPTPK
+132 HHALKHTMPKPTPK
-142 PAPKSIKKEAK
+142 PIKKEAK
-153 EKTPIK
+153 KSKETKEKTPTK

-174 AKKEIPKK
+174 A
-182 EIPKKE
+182 
-188 ILKKEILKK
+188 
-197 EILKKEIPKKE
+197 
-208 ILKKEI
+208 
-214 PKKEILKK
+214 
-222 EIPKKEIPKKE
+222 KKE

-247 EILKKEIP
+247 EILKKEI
-255 KKEILK
+255 
-261 KEIPKK
+261 
-267 EILKKEIPKKEI
+267 
-279 PKKEILKKEIP
+279 
-290 KKEILKKEIL
+290 LKKEIL
-300 KKEILKKE
+300 KKEIL
-308 IPKKEILKKEIPK
+308 K

-337 NDTFIKTKRK
+337 NDTSIKTKHK

-398 RDKDIYIDLVGRT
+398 RDKDIYIDLVART

-502 SIRKNYPDVV
+502 SVRKNYPDVV

>member
-9 ACLFWLHFAYATTL
+9 ACLFWLHYAYATTL
-23 KIINIVPFG
+23 KITNIVPFG
-32 SSSVKILFNQEVKKF
+32 SSSVKMVFNQEIKKF
-47 KEVSLKNFKS
+47 KEVPLKNFKS

-77 SSITIAQFSPKLA
+77 SFITIAQFSPKLA
-90 RVVISHAPKM
+90 RVVIGYDPKM
-100 TYEVKILKDKLY
+100 TYEVKILKNKLY

-120 LVRHQMAPKPPK
+120 LIRHQITPKPPK
-132 HHALKHPTPK
+132 HDALKHTTPK
-142 PAPKSIKKEAK
+142 PAPKPIKKEAK
-153 EKTPIK
+153 EKTTK

-182 EIPKKE
+182 E
-188 ILKKEILKK
+188 
-197 EILKKEIPKKE
+197 
-208 ILKKEI
+208 
-214 PKKEILKK
+214 
-222 EIPKKEIPKKE
+222 
-233 ILKKEILKKEILKK
+233 
-247 EILKKEIP
+247 
-255 KKEILK
+255 
-261 KEIPKK
+261 
-267 EILKKEIPKKEI
+267 
-279 PKKEILKKEIP
+279 
-290 KKEILKKEIL
+290 
-300 KKEILKKE
+300 
-308 IPKKEILKKEIPK
+308 
-321 KEAENESKNQV
+321 AENESKNQI

-337 NDTFIKTKRK
+337 NDTWIKTKRK

-398 RDKDIYIDLVGRT
+398 RDKDIYIDLVART
-411 ELANRKSAD
+411 ELANKKSAD
-420 LFISVHANSIPKHST
+420 LFISVHANSIPKRST

-474 SLLLNSL
+474 SLFLNSL

-502 SIRKNYPDVV
+502 SVRKNYPDVV

>member
-9 ACLFWLHFAYATTL
+9 ACLFWLHFACATTL

-32 SSSVKILFNQEVKKF
+32 SSSVKISFNQEIKKF

-120 LVRHQMAPKPPK
+120 LTRHQMAPKPPK
-132 HHALKHPTPK
+132 HRTLKHPTPK
-142 PAPKSIKKEAK
+142 LAPKSIKKEVKETK
-153 EKTPIK
+153 EKTPTK
-159 HAHSKHAHSPLNERS
+159 HAHSKHTHSQLNERS

-188 ILKKEILKK
+188 I
-197 EILKKEIPKKE
+197 P
-208 ILKKEI
+208 
-214 PKKEILKK
+214 KK
-222 EIPKKEIPKKE
+222 EIPKKEIP
-233 ILKKEILKKEILKK
+233 
-247 EILKKEIP
+247 
-255 KKEILK
+255 
-261 KEIPKK
+261 
-267 EILKKEIPKKEI
+267 
-279 PKKEILKKEIP
+279 
-290 KKEILKKEIL
+290 
-300 KKEILKKE
+300 
-308 IPKKEILKKEIPK
+308 KKEIPK

-398 RDKDIYIDLVGRT
+398 RDKDIYIDLVART
-411 ELANRKSAD
+411 ELANKKSAD
-420 LFISVHANSIPKHST
+420 LFISVHANSIPKRST

>member
-1 MLVRLGVV
+1 M
-9 ACLFWLHFAYATTL
+9 HFTYATTL

-32 SSSVKILFNQEVKKF
+32 SSSVKISFNQEIKKF

-100 TYEVKILKDKLY
+100 TYEIKILKDKLY

-120 LVRHQMAPKPPK
+120 LISHQMAPKPPK

-153 EKTPIK
+153 GIKEKTPTK
-159 HAHSKHAHSPLNERS
+159 HAHSKHAHSQLNERS

-182 EIPKKE
+182 E
-188 ILKKEILKK
+188 
-197 EILKKEIPKKE
+197 
-208 ILKKEI
+208 
-214 PKKEILKK
+214 
-222 EIPKKEIPKKE
+222 
-233 ILKKEILKKEILKK
+233 
-247 EILKKEIP
+247 
-255 KKEILK
+255 
-261 KEIPKK
+261 
-267 EILKKEIPKKEI
+267 
-279 PKKEILKKEIP
+279 
-290 KKEILKKEIL
+290 
-300 KKEILKKE
+300 
-308 IPKKEILKKEIPK
+308 
-321 KEAENESKNQV
+321 AENEGKNQV
-332 FIAEK
+332 LIAEK
-337 NDTFIKTKRK
+337 NDAFIKTKRK

-398 RDKDIYIDLVGRT
+398 RDKDIYIDLVART
-411 ELANRKSAD
+411 ELANKKSAD
-420 LFISVHANSIPKHST
+420 LFISVHANSIPKRST

-464 DVNLMDYFSK
+464 NVNLMDYFSK

-502 SIRKNYPDVV
+502 SVRKNYPDVV

>member
-32 SSSVKILFNQEVKKF
+32 SSSVKISFNQEIKKF

-77 SSITIAQFSPKLA
+77 SFITIAQFSPKLA

-120 LVRHQMAPKPPK
+120 LSRHQMAPKPPK
-132 HHALKHPTPK
+132 HQTLKHQAPK
-142 PAPKSIKKEAK
+142 PTLKSIKKEAK
-153 EKTPIK
+153 EIKEKTPTK
-159 HAHSKHAHSPLNERS
+159 HVRSKHAHSQLNKRS

-182 EIPKKE
+182 EV
-188 ILKKEILKK
+188 
-197 EILKKEIPKKE
+197 
-208 ILKKEI
+208 
-214 PKKEILKK
+214 
-222 EIPKKEIPKKE
+222 
-233 ILKKEILKKEILKK
+233 
-247 EILKKEIP
+247 
-255 KKEILK
+255 
-261 KEIPKK
+261 
-267 EILKKEIPKKEI
+267 
-279 PKKEILKKEIP
+279 
-290 KKEILKKEIL
+290 
-300 KKEILKKE
+300 
-308 IPKKEILKKEIPK
+308 
-321 KEAENESKNQV
+321 ENESKNQV

-337 NDTFIKTKRK
+337 NDAFIKTKRK

-360 KDCGAMSANL
+360 KDCGAMSTNL

-398 RDKDIYIDLVGRT
+398 RDKDIYIDLVART
-411 ELANRKSAD
+411 ELANKKSAD
-420 LFISVHANSIPKHST
+420 LFISVHANSIPKRST

-464 DVNLMDYFSK
+464 NVNLMDYFSK